1 MTVPEEPRNPDD
13 ERRAQASA
21 SDERVGAPGPHVDD
35 ERTTEAP
42 APAPASAGD
51 SSGFVADDTPETPA
65 ETPARRPVDRRGLAL
80 VGARVLTG
88 VVAVA
93 AAAGLVAGASLLPLP
108 SIRTTPPSVAVVPD
122 ATEERLACPGP
133 LVELTDAGDAG
144 AAVRAFGSAAPIADA
159 TGDLEQTGLTADD
172 VAGAAPVALTAQ
184 PSEDEPG
191 LPSLVA
197 GAQSQSAATAD
208 VRGFAATACG
218 VPSGDSWL
226 VGGATTTGRTTFI
239 GLTNPT
245 EVAANVT
252 LTLYGE
258 QGPVT
263 APGTA
268 GITVPAGGQ
277 VVLPLA
283 GFAPDLVS
291 PVVHVQSRGGQI
303 VATLQ
308 QTIVRGLEAGG
319 VDLVGASAPP
329 AASITVPGV
338 AVTGSAALAG
348 RIGEAGFED
357 LQTVLRLL
365 VADDADITARVSVVP
380 DDGSTTGA
388 SFDLPLEAG
397 RVTDL
402 PLDNLTDGSY
412 TVHVEADAPIV
423 GAVRVSQVGA
433 TGAVDVGWLPAAP
446 PLSGDALVTIA
457 RGGSPALYLANR
469 TEDAVTAE
477 VAGKAV
483 EVPAGS
489 SARVPVTAGST
500 VPLAGVEGLYAA
512 VTITGD
518 GAIASYPVLPRSAAA
533 DPVRVYP

>member
-1 MTVPEEPRNPDD
+1 MPEEPRNQDD

-21 SDERVGAPGPHVDD
+21 SDEHVGAPDSHPERVSD
-35 ERTTEAP
+35 ERTTEASV
-42 APAPASAGD
+42 AGGSAD
-51 SSGFVADDTPETPA
+51 FVADDTPETPV
-65 ETPARRPVDRRGLAL
+65 EVPVRRPVDRRGLAL
-80 VGARVLTG
+80 VGARALTG

-93 AAAGLVAGASLLPLP
+93 AAAGLIAGASLLPLP
-108 SIRTTPPSVAVVPD
+108 SLRTTPPSVAVVPD

-133 LVELTDAGDAG
+133 LVELTDAGDEG
-144 AAVRAFGSAAPIADA
+144 AAVRAFGSADPIADA
-159 TGDLEQTGLTADD
+159 TGDLEQTGLMADD
-172 VAGAAPVALTAQ
+172 ISGAAPVALTAQ

-245 EVAANVT
+245 AVAANVT

-268 GITVPAGGQ
+268 GISVPAGGQ
-277 VVLPLA
+277 IVLPLA

-291 PVVHVQSRGGQI
+291 PVVHVQSRGGQV

-319 VDLVGASAPP
+319 VDLVGATAAP
-329 AASITVPGV
+329 AASLTVPGV

-357 LQTVLRLL
+357 LQTVLRLF
-365 VADDADITARVSVVP
+365 VADDADVTARVSVVP

-423 GAVRVSQVGA
+423 GAVRLSQVGA

-446 PLSGDALVTIA
+446 PLSDDALVTIA
-457 RGGSPALYLANR
+457 RGGSPTLYLANR
-469 TEDAVTAE
+469 TDDAVTAE
-477 VAGKAV
+477 VSGQAV

-489 SARVPVTAGST
+489 SARVPVAAGST

-518 GAIASYPVLPRSAAA
+518 GAIASYPVLPRSASA